1 MAKTNEKLEAIRAK
15 VNNSFTEKGQ
25 AFADIIRALL
35 DELQAMQEEL
45 SAEAVLTKV
54 KEVVAEQEKELTP
67 ELEEAI
73 VNVIT
78 KRMPKVL
85 NSKSEYEM
93 PAKVKNEIACAI
105 LRSANKVELQDSVN
119 KILAKNDI
127 AGLEFGDVID
137 FAIVENFGS
146 HDKLF
151 SKFYKT
157 PVTKFFYTE
166 QDLSVASLLAK
177 QWNKS
182 SVVEKAIQELNVT
195 PKRITTAYI
204 YKRQRLAFEDL
215 DEIENAGQGTYFLQW
230 LTDEIDKMLTNGI
243 MLQVLVG
250 DTINPVADRITTF
263 ESIGSQTTNTPFTT
277 VLQTAS
283 ATAELSDFR
292 VLCDSVANPYSKE
305 KVLVMNSKTFA
316 SIAQFRYAGDG
327 DYTYRTTDEV
337 AKQLGVSEIIF
348 SELLDNNNDV
358 LGVCLIPEGY
368 WYNEK
373 NARDVTYS
381 KHEMN
386 AFFVQRERNIGGA
399 IHDLLSTAVLKKA

>member
-45 SAEAVLTKV
+45 SAEAVLAKV

-85 NSKSEYEM
+85 NSKSQYEM

-119 KILAKNDI
+119 KILVKNDI

-146 HDKLF
+146 NDKLF

-243 MLQVLVG
+243 MLQVLV
-250 DTINPVADRITTF
+250 V
-263 ESIGSQTTNTPFTT
+263 
-277 VLQTAS
+277 
-283 ATAELSDFR
+283 
-292 VLCDSVANPYSKE
+292 
-305 KVLVMNSKTFA
+305 TFA
-316 SIAQFRYAGDG
+316 K
-327 DYTYRTTDEV
+327 RTCLRG
-337 AKQLGVSEIIF
+337 KQNTV
-348 SELLDNNNDV
+348 
-358 LGVCLIPEGY
+358 
-368 WYNEK
+368 K
-373 NARDVTYS
+373 N
-381 KHEMN
+381 
-386 AFFVQRERNIGGA
+386 
-399 IHDLLSTAVLKKA
+399 